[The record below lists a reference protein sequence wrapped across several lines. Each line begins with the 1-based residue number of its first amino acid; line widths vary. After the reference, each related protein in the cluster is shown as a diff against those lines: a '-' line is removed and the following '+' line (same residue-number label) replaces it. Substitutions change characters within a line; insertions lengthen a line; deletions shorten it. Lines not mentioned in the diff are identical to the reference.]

1 MTDPPQLKIAS
12 RHGFSRVLLE
22 SAQGDHSAPGAAQR
36 ALHALSVGVAVTTV
50 AAAAKAGASTGLS
63 TKWAGLL
70 VVKWLGLGM
79 LAGVTTLVSIEYVSA
94 RGDAPVSAAPA
105 ARRAA
110 GRLATVRTNAAPP
123 APVVAPEATPEAS
136 QLPEAPPAHAA
147 SAVLPSSGAAEPAAE
162 PPVAPAADQLSALR
176 QVRAALLA
184 QAPERALKLL
194 DAFERQHRDSS
205 LAEEAAVLRIEAL
218 ADLGRDDAR
227 ALAEDFLR
235 QYPHSA
241 YAQRVR
247 SKLHLP

>member
-12 RHGFSRVLLE
+12 QHGFSRILLE

-50 AAAAKAGASTGLS
+50 GAAAKAGASAGLS

-70 VVKWLGLGM
+70 IVKWLGLGI
-79 LAGVTTLVSIEYVSA
+79 LAGVTTLVSVQYAVSA
-94 RGDAPVSAAPA
+94 RADAPLVAVPA

-110 GRLATVRTNAAPP
+110 APLATASAAPP
-123 APVVAPEATPEAS
+123 APALAPEATPEAS
-136 QLPEAPPAHAA
+136 QLPEAPPAHPAG
-147 SAVLPSSGAAEPAAE
+147 AVSTGSGAAEPAAE

>member
-12 RHGFSRVLLE
+12 QRGFSRVLLE
-22 SAQGDHSAPGAAQR
+22 SARGDHSAPGAAQR
-36 ALHALSVGVAVTTV
+36 ALHALGVGVAVTTV

-70 VVKWLGLGM
+70 VVKWLGLGV
-79 LAGVTTLVSIEYVSA
+79 LAGVTTLVSVEYAVSA
-94 RGDAPVSAAPA
+94 RANAPLVAAPA

-110 GRLATVRTNAAPP
+110 APLATIALNAAPP
-123 APVVAPEATPEAS
+123 APEATPEAS
-136 QLPEAPPAHAA
+136 QLPEAPPARPA
-147 SAVLPSSGAAEPAAE
+147 SAVSTGSGAAEPAAE

-176 QVRAALLA
+176 RVRAALLA

-194 DAFERQHRDSS
+194 DAFARQHRDSS